1 MSTWVLYFALT
12 FIGGST
18 GGLLRYGVSTWVA
31 RRSGEGFPLGTLS
44 VNVSGAFAIGLL
56 WALPWGSGETAE
68 LARPLLFAGL
78 LGGYT
83 TVSSFSLQ
91 SLELLQNGHG
101 LRALVNI
108 LASFVLCLA
117 AVAAGAAAGQWI

>member
-31 RRSGEGFPLGTLS
+31 RRWGEGFPLGTLS

-68 LARPLLFAGL
+68 LAQPLLFAGL

-91 SLELLQNGHG
+91 TLELLQNGQG